1 MDEGDVAVDEGRQL
15 RAVGDDLLV
24 GDDIGGVVRGAEG
37 GLAVQIFGDEHAG
50 GQLGRVDLVL
60 VDEAVA
66 HIGRAVGG
74 DEADV
79 SGGVAG
85 EGEDAEAC
93 AVDVDVVVLGEDH
106 AVGGEALL

>member
-1 MDEGDVAVDEGRQL
+1 M
-15 RAVGDDLLV
+15 
-24 GDDIGGVVRGAEG
+24 
-37 GLAVQIFGDEHAG
+37 
-50 GQLGRVDLVL
+50 L

-66 HIGRAVGG
+66 HIGCAVGG

-85 EGEDAEAC
+85 EGEDAEAR

>member
-37 GLAVQIFGDEHAG
+37 GLAVQILGDEHAG

-85 EGEDAEAC
+85 EGENAEAR